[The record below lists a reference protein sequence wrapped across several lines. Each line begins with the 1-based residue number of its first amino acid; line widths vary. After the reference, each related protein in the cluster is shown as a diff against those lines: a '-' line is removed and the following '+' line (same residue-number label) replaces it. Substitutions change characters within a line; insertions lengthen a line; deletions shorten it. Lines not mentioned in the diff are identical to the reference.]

1 MLLIANKAAPAHS
14 FDARWNPD
22 AGSRRSEERPMATIV
37 ASLQLIAVAVLIFGV
52 AVLSWRAGDRFW
64 SSR

>member
-1 MLLIANKAAPAHS
+1 MMLV
-14 FDARWNPD
+14 
-22 AGSRRSEERPMATIV
+22 AGVVSTEERPMATVV